1 MSSEIRLIV
10 KQYRFG
16 LVGLGLILGTI
27 ATALV
32 VLAAYFSS
40 LDLGSCQDAST
51 PECLAALSSA
61 GRLSVIANM
70 LQAMASP
77 AVVFAG
83 VFLGASIIA
92 TEIERGTAVI
102 AWTVSDSRARW
113 LAPRVLVVGLLL
125 IAPAVA
131 IGLGLDAVHQ
141 AINPR
146 IPLTASLDAYETRG
160 WLIPARAGV
169 AFGAGLLAGAV
180 LGRALPALLAGVVI
194 AAVAVAAVLGLGAM
208 WNAGAADPVGFNDGS
223 IVNQLV
229 LRDQTTGKYIDY
241 ASAEALIPQADPGF
255 AERFTEV
262 PLGVPG
268 TSAPIVVGRESAGLV
283 LASGALVAGSF
294 VVANRRRPY

>member
-16 LVGLGLILGTI
+16 LVGFGLILGTI
-27 ATALV
+27 AVALA
-32 VLAAYFSS
+32 VLAAYFST
-40 LDLGSCQDAST
+40 LDLGRCQDAST
-51 PECLAALSSA
+51 PECMAALLSA
-61 GRLSVIANM
+61 GRLGVVAIM
-70 LQAMASP
+70 LQGMASP
-77 AVVFAG
+77 TVVFAG

-102 AWTVSDSRARW
+102 AWTVGGSRARW
-113 LAPRVLVVGLLL
+113 LAPRVLVVGLVL
-125 IAPAVA
+125 IAAAVA
-131 IGLGLDAVHQ
+131 IGVALDAVHQ

-146 IPLTASLDAYETRG
+146 IPLTASLDSYETRG
-160 WLIPARAGV
+160 WLIPARAIA

-208 WNAGAADPVGFNDGS
+208 WNAGGADPVGLNDGS

-229 LRDQTTGKYIDY
+229 LLDQTTGEYIDY
-241 ASAEALIPQADPGF
+241 ASAEALISQADPRF

-268 TSAPIVVGRESAGLV
+268 TSAPIVVGRESAALV
-283 LASGALVAGSF
+283 VVSIALVAGSF

>member
-1 MSSEIRLIV
+1 VSSEIRLIV

-16 LVGLGLILGTI
+16 LVGFGLILGTI
-27 ATALV
+27 AVALA
-32 VLAAYFSS
+32 VLAAYFST
-40 LDLGSCQDAST
+40 LDLGRCQDAST

-61 GRLSVIANM
+61 GRLSVVANM
-70 LQAMASP
+70 LQAMARP
-77 AVVFAG
+77 TVVFAG

-102 AWTVSDSRARW
+102 AWTVGGSRARW
-113 LAPRVLVVGLLL
+113 LAPRVLLVGLVL
-125 IAPAVA
+125 IAAAVA
-131 IGLGLDAVHQ
+131 IGVALDVVHH
-141 AINPR
+141 ALDPS
-146 IPLTASLDAYETRG
+146 IPLTASLNAYETRG
-160 WLIPARAGV
+160 WLIPARASV

-194 AAVAVAAVLGLGAM
+194 AAVAVAAVLGLGAI

-229 LRDQTTGKYIDY
+229 LRDQTTGEYIDY
-241 ASAEALIPQADPGF
+241 ASAEALISQADPRF

-268 TSAPIVVGRESAGLV
+268 TSAPIVVGRESAALV
-283 LASGALVAGSF
+283 LASVALVAGSF
-294 VVANRRRPY
+294 VVVNRRRPY